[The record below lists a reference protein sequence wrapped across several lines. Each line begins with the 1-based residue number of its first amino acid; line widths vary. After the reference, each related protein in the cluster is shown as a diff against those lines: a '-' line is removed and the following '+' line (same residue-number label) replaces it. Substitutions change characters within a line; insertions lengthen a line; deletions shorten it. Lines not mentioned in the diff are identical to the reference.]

1 MMRKFQLKKHLGQC
15 RKPQDIFSGKR
26 VQQNKVSQKR
36 CKWKIM

>member
-1 MMRKFQLKKHLGQC
+1 MMRKFQLKKHLRQC
-15 RKPQDIFSGKR
+15 RKSQDIFKR